1 MSASFLYILFLD
13 LDYDSKSAE
22 EIHRELEEVN
32 AKADELRARAEAVRG
47 MQKDRNGHMGRGR
60 GVEEKRSIKG
70 LVEKKPISESS
81 EDMLVKR
88 LDYSFHSETG
98 IS

>member
-47 MQKDRNGHMGRGR
+47 MQKDRNGHMGRG
-60 GVEEKRSIKG
+60 VEEKRSIKG
-70 LVEKKPISESS
+70 LVEKKPISSESS